1 MKKLSTALDKN
12 LLIVSYYFPPLGMG
26 GVQRVV
32 SLTSHLSQLGWNVSV
47 LTVKPSVYPAH
58 DNSLL
63 DKVPKLVGIFRAAPF
78 GAEKLKNLFS
88 RNDAKSGAELTYA
101 GSELARWAMLPD
113 SKIVSLPNVLRM
125 LPEVLKQSRPAV
137 VLTSSPPPS
146 IHLVGLH
153 IKKHHG
159 IKWVADFRDIWF
171 PQSTIDFRTALH
183 RKLQRH
189 LESTYFRNADAAVVV
204 TDDHLRLLRTKYDGI
219 DSKVR
224 HIPNGFDETDY
235 KSALP
240 IVEWKTLRIGYSGTL
255 NRLTYVRGLFEILCD
270 LAKERPLTVDIFGV
284 VTASVT
290 NDIRRID
297 PDQSVI
303 KLHGY
308 RNHSEAIEF
317 GRSCNVNLITL
328 APDSHLEATIPGK
341 TYEVLRIEKPVI
353 AVIPRESAAWKLLTS
368 FNDVLIVDASNVSAS
383 RNDII
388 TLIDRASGD
397 IGVRPGIDE
406 FEWHNLA
413 KRYDALLRE
422 VTA

>member
-1 MKKLSTALDKN
+1 
-12 LLIVSYYFPPLGMG
+12 MG

-32 SLTSHLSQLGWNVSV
+32 SLTSHLSRLGWNVSV
-47 LTVKPSVYPAH
+47 LTVKPSVYPSH
-58 DNSLL
+58 DNSLI
-63 DKVPKLVGIFRAAPF
+63 DKVPKSVRIFRAAPF
-78 GAEKLKNLFS
+78 GAEKLKNMFS
-88 RNDAKSGAELTYA
+88 RNDAKSGAELTHT
-101 GSELARWAMLPD
+101 GTELARWAMLPD
-113 SKIVSLPNVLRM
+113 SKIISLPNMLM
-125 LPEVLKQSRPAV
+125 LLPEIMKQSRPAA

-153 IKKHHG
+153 VRKHHG

-171 PQSTIDFRTALH
+171 PQSSIDFRTELH
-183 RKLQRH
+183 RRLQRH
-189 LESTYFRNADAAVVV
+189 LERTYFRNADAAVVV
-204 TDDHLRLLRTKYDGI
+204 TDGHLQMLRTKYEGI

-224 HIPNGFDETDY
+224 HIPNGFDESDY
-235 KSALP
+235 KSAP
-240 IVEWKTLRIGYSGTL
+240 SIVKRGTLKIGYSGTL
-255 NRLTYVRGLFEILCD
+255 NRLTYVSGLFDVFFD

-341 TYEVLRIEKPVI
+341 TYEVLRIEKPAI
-353 AVIPRESAAWKLLTS
+353 AAVPRESSAWRLLTS

-383 RNDII
+383 KDDIAN
-388 TLIDRASGD
+388 LIDRAGSD
-397 IGVRPGIDE
+397 IGVRTGIDE